1 MELSE
6 IFRFIAALVFI
17 IGLIGLCAYAA
28 RRLGLANG
36 GWHPT
41 SAPKRLAIVEVKAID
56 AKHRLL
62 LIRRDG
68 KEHLILMG
76 EQNLLIESGIDAPE
90 PEAVPDSEIQ
100 SAARATT
107 PAPQIVMPPWLT
119 RLTSMM
125 QRPNT
130 LNAEQQA

>member
-1 MELSE
+1 MEITE
-6 IFRFIAALVFI
+6 IFRFVAALMFI
-17 IGLIGLCAYAA
+17 IGLIGLCAYVAK
-28 RRLGLANG
+28 RLGLANG

-76 EQNLLIESGIDAPE
+76 EQNLLIEAGIDAPE
-90 PEAVPDSEIQ
+90 PVISE
-100 SAARATT
+100 T
-107 PAPQIVMPPWLT
+107 PAAVVAPLPVVLPPWLKRLVDMT
-119 RLTSMM
+119 RRSSFS
-125 QRPNT
+125 
-130 LNAEQQA
+130 NAEQQA

>member
-1 MELSE
+1 MEITE
-6 IFRFIAALVFI
+6 VFRFVAALMFI

-41 SAPKRLAIVEVKAID
+41 AAPKRLAIVEVKPID
-56 AKHRLL
+56 ARHRLL

-76 EQNLLIESGIDAPE
+76 EQNLLIEGGIDAPE
-90 PEAVPDSEIQ
+90 PMAGE
-100 SAARATT
+100 T
-107 PAPQIVMPPWLT
+107 PAQSSPLTPVALPAWLRRVVDLT
-119 RLTSMM
+119 RRSTFS
-125 QRPNT
+125 
-130 LNAEQQA
+130 NAEQQA

>member
-1 MELSE
+1 MEITE
-6 IFRFIAALVFI
+6 VFRFIAALMFI
-17 IGLIGLCAYAA
+17 IGLIGLCAYVA

-41 SAPKRLAIVEVKAID
+41 AAPKRLAIVEVKAID

-76 EQNLLIESGIDAPE
+76 EQNLLIEGGIDAPE
-90 PEAVPDSEIQ
+90 PLVSETPGAV
-100 SAARATT
+100 AAPLPVA
-107 PAPQIVMPPWLT
+107 MPLWLQRFVDLT
-119 RLTSMM
+119 RRSPLS
-125 QRPNT
+125 
-130 LNAEQQA
+130 NAEQQA

>member
-1 MELSE
+1 MEITE
-6 IFRFIAALVFI
+6 VFRFVAALMFI
-17 IGLIGLCAYAA
+17 IGLIGLCAYVAK
-28 RRLGLANG
+28 RLGLANG

-76 EQNLLIESGIDAPE
+76 EQNLLIEAGIDAPE
-90 PEAVPDSEIQ
+90 PIISE
-100 SAARATT
+100 T
-107 PAPQIVMPPWLT
+107 PAPVAAPVALVLPPWLKRLVDMT
-119 RLTSMM
+119 RRS
-125 QRPNT
+125 T
-130 LNAEQQA
+130 LSNAEQQA